1 MRLRTRLIVVILV
14 LSVVP
19 LGAVTYYSYTSQVRA
34 MRDLATQEADTLS
47 SEMTQRM
54 QLVTTELSN
63 RVEQLVDMQPSVTR
77 VSNTTP
83 VDTDAAPPAQ
93 VPVPTTAAVEP
104 TTKTVD
110 LTTVTLPA
118 MTGATS
124 TEEAQVADALGAAAM
139 LLRTVELQG
148 MRGGGGRRGADPNRP
163 LDPNR
168 PIDPRT
174 GRGGSRPPRQGGAPG
189 SPEAPRVPPVGTVE
203 PTRAAPAT
211 AAIPQAPLAPGTT
224 PPAPGAPP
232 AAPGAQPT
240 VPPTTAPPAP
250 ATGQDRIV
258 IDMGAI
264 TRDMFSKYVPEGG
277 FDKMTPEQ
285 RQQMARDVNQ
295 RVMGIAEGI
304 RLSAEQLQKKAEEAK
319 TRPAQTA
326 IVAAPKPAA
335 SAKATTPAPQPA
347 TRPAAAST
355 SKMTRSTVLKGNRLD
370 VKLSQDGKVVSQVN
384 ATIDLE
390 NVLATVFSPTRREQG
405 EVPFAVGTD
414 GRVYTVSEADRKTVE
429 DLGPIARPDGPLGKT
444 VLSDWVVFTTADPS
458 GSGLR
463 FGIARP
469 VGDSLGELRRTAGRS
484 AGLGL
489 LVIGLLIVGVVPLSG
504 RLTRNLTVLT
514 EGVDRI
520 AHGDYH
526 ARVPVRTKDEIGE
539 LAVAFNKMA
548 ADVERHQQ
556 SAVEQERLRRE
567 LELGRQIQAEMLP
580 REPMLFGLTEVQGV
594 SIPAREVGGDFFN
607 YFAVDNG
614 RVALVV
620 GDVSGKGVGA
630 ALLMANIQASL
641 RTRLALGQS
650 LSAIA
655 EAIDR
660 ELASTATTR
669 LYVTLFLGLFDPAT
683 RSLLYVNAG
692 HNPQFVLRPNQPIER
707 MDATGIPIGL
717 LAGRGYEQREVR
729 LSKGDLLF
737 FYTDGCVETENESD
751 EMFGNDRLE
760 SLLVSMATLAPVT
773 PDKVLHQ
780 IEQAVTSFRGTR
792 EPFDDA
798 TMMAVRI
805 G

>member
-1 MRLRTRLIVVILV
+1 MSLRTRLIVAFLV

-34 MRDLATQEADTLS
+34 MRDLATREADALS

-63 RVEQLVDMQPSVTR
+63 RVEQLVDMQPAVVR
-77 VSNTTP
+77 VAQTKP
-83 VDTDAAPPAQ
+83 AAAPAPSPAASTQ
-93 VPVPTTAAVEP
+93 ATAPA
-104 TTKTVD
+104 VD
-110 LTTVTLPA
+110 LTALALPA
-118 MTGATS
+118 LTGAT
-124 TEEAQVADALGAAAM
+124 TMDQAEVADALGAAAM

-148 MRGGGGRRGADPNRP
+148 LRGAPRNPNRP
-163 LDPNR
+163 PDLR
-168 PIDPRT
+168 L
-174 GRGGSRPPRQGGAPG
+174 GRGTRPPRLGEAPG
-189 SPEAPRVPPVGTVE
+189 
-203 PTRAAPAT
+203 
-211 AAIPQAPLAPGTT
+211 QPGVT
-224 PPAPGAPP
+224 PPAQAGTTVGP
-232 AAPGAQPT
+232 AAPSA
-240 VPPTTAPPAP
+240 AE
-250 ATGQDRIV
+250 RIV

-264 TRDMFSKYVPEGG
+264 TREMFSKYVPEGG
-277 FDKMTPEQ
+277 FEKMTPEQ

-304 RLSAEQLQKKAEEAK
+304 RMSADQLEKKAEQAK
-319 TRPAQTA
+319 QTPATA
-326 IVAAPKPAA
+326 PAPAPVLETPAPPPAPPAAAPVKKPAA
-335 SAKATTPAPQPA
+335 PPAKAPV
-347 TRPAAAST
+347 RL
-355 SKMTRSTVLKGNRLD
+355 TRSSVLTGNRLD
-370 VKLSQDGKVVSQVN
+370 VKFSDGDKVVSQVN

-405 EVPFAVGTD
+405 EVPFAVGPD
-414 GRVYTVSEADRKTVE
+414 GHVYTVSEADRKTVE

-469 VGDSLGELRRTAGRS
+469 VGDSLGELRRTAGRN

-489 LVIGLLIVGVVPLSG
+489 LLIGLAIVGVVPLSG
-504 RLTRNLTVLT
+504 RLTRNLTALT

-520 AHGDYH
+520 AHGDYR
-526 ARVPVRTKDEIGE
+526 ARVPVRGKDEIGD
-539 LAVAFNKMA
+539 LAAAFNKMA
-548 ADVERHQQ
+548 EDVERHQQ
-556 SAVEQERLRRE
+556 SAIEQERLRRE

-614 RVALVV
+614 QVALVV

-660 ELASTATTR
+660 ELASTATAR

-683 RSLLYVNAG
+683 RRLLYVNAG

-707 MDATGIPIGL
+707 MAATGIPIGL

-729 LSKGDLLF
+729 LSSGDLLF
-737 FYTDGCVETENESD
+737 FYTDGCVETENEAD
-751 EMFGNDRLE
+751 EMFGTDRLE
-760 SLLVSMATLAPVT
+760 ALLVSMATLAPVT
-773 PDKVLHQ
+773 PDRVLYQ
-780 IEQAVTSFRGTR
+780 IEQSVTAFRGTR